1 MVKFLTETL
10 KNHFPD
16 ADKPIEI
23 SQRLRMWAAFR
34 RNKTAMVGGILAV
47 FIVLVAIFAPLLSPY
62 DPLEQNSAA
71 RLSGRT
77 AEHWLGTD
85 DFGRDVLSRIIWGS
99 RVSLIIGIVSVLLG
113 MILGTAMG
121 MVAGYHGGKVETAIM
136 RAVDVLMCFPD
147 LILAIAVTAVLG
159 SNLVNLII
167 TIAIVMTPRFARLSH
182 GQLLKMKESEYV
194 VAAQAI
200 GARVPRIIVRHIFPN
215 IFGELLV
222 AGTLW
227 VGVAIRLEANLAFIG
242 LGVQPPTPT
251 WGNMIREGVD
261 VLINAPGIS
270 IFSGLSILITILAFN
285 TLGDGIRD
293 MIDPRL
299 RGE

>member
-1 MVKFLTETL
+1 MPETL
-10 KNHFPD
+10 ERLAPED
-16 ADKPIEI
+16 GMPIEI

-34 RNKTAMVGGILAV
+34 RNKTAMIGGILAV
-47 FIVLVAIFAPLLSPY
+47 FIVLVAVFAPLLSPF
-62 DPLEQNSAA
+62 DPLAQDSAA
-71 RLSGRT
+71 RLTGRT

-99 RVSLIIGIVSVLLG
+99 RVSLIIGLVSVLLG
-113 MILGTAMG
+113 MIAGTGMG
-121 MVAGYHGGKVETAIM
+121 MVAGYYGGKVETVIM

-159 SNLVNLII
+159 SNLFNLII
-167 TIAIVMTPRFARLSH
+167 TIAIVMTPRFARLSQ

-194 VAAQAI
+194 IAAQAI

>member
-1 MVKFLTETL
+1 MGQSQEQIINGSEASAEV
-10 KNHFPD
+10 
-16 ADKPIEI
+16 
-23 SQRLRMWAAFR
+23 SQRRRMWTAFR
-34 RNKTAMVGGILAV
+34 RNKTATVGGILAV
-47 FIVLVAIFAPLLSPY
+47 FIVLVAVLAPLLSPY
-62 DPLEQNSAA
+62 DPLAQNAVA
-71 RLSGRT
+71 RLSGST
-77 AEHWLGTD
+77 AAHWLGTD

-99 RVSLIIGIVSVLLG
+99 RISLIIGFFSVVVGLIV
-113 MILGTAMG
+113 GTGMG
-121 MVAGYHGGKVETAIM
+121 MVAGYYGGKTETLIM

-200 GARVPRIIVRHIFPN
+200 GARVPRVLVRHIFPN

-251 WGNMIREGVD
+251 WGNMIRQGVD

-270 IFSGLSILITILAFN
+270 IYSGLSILITILAFN

>member
-1 MVKFLTETL
+1 MSQTL
-10 KNHFPD
+10 EAVPVD
-16 ADKPIEI
+16 GGMPVDI
-23 SQRLRMWAAFR
+23 SQKYRMWMAFR
-34 RNKTAMVGGILAV
+34 RNKTAMFGGIMAV
-47 FIVLVAIFAPLLSPY
+47 IIVLVAIFAPVLSPY
-62 DPLEQNSAA
+62 DPLAQDAIA
-71 RLSGRT
+71 RLSPSNQ
-77 AEHWLGTD
+77 EHWMGTD
-85 DFGRDVLSRIIWGS
+85 DFGRDVLSRMIWGS
-99 RVSLIIGIVSVLLG
+99 RVSLIIGILSVLAGL
-113 MILGTAMG
+113 IVGTAMG
-121 MVAGYHGGKVETAIM
+121 MVAGYYGGKTETLIM

-182 GQLLKMKESEYV
+182 GQLLKLKESEYV

-200 GARVPRIIVRHIFPN
+200 GAKVPRIIVRHIFPN

-227 VGVAIRLEANLAFIG
+227 VGVSIRLEANLAFIG

-270 IFSGLSILITILAFN
+270 IYSGLCILITILAFN

>member
-1 MVKFLTETL
+1 
-10 KNHFPD
+10 
-16 ADKPIEI
+16 
-23 SQRLRMWAAFR
+23 MWAAFR
-34 RNKTAMVGGILAV
+34 RNKTATAGGILAV
-47 FIVLVAIFAPLLSPY
+47 LILLEAIFAPLLSPY
-62 DPLEQNSAA
+62 DPLEQDAMA
-71 RLSGRT
+71 RLSGST
-77 AEHWLGTD
+77 DAHWLGTD

-99 RVSLIIGIVSVLLG
+99 RVSLVIGIFSVLLG
-113 MILGTAMG
+113 MLVGTGMG
-121 MVAGYHGGKVETAIM
+121 MVAGYYGRKIETMIM

-182 GQLLKMKESEYV
+182 GQLLKIKESEYV
-194 VAAQAI
+194 IAAQAI
-200 GARVPRIIVRHIFPN
+200 GAKVPRIIVRHIFPN

-299 RGE
+299 RGA

>member
-1 MVKFLTETL
+1 MAKPPQPHT
-10 KNHFPD
+10 PD
-16 ADKPIEI
+16 AGMPIEI

-34 RNKTAMVGGILAV
+34 RNKTAMIGGILAV
-47 FIVLVAIFAPLLSPY
+47 VIVLVAVFAPILSPF
-62 DPLEQNSAA
+62 DPLEQDSAA

-113 MILGTAMG
+113 MIAGTGMG
-121 MVAGYHGGKVETAIM
+121 MAAGYYGGKVETVIM

-194 VAAQAI
+194 IAAQAI
-200 GARVPRIIVRHIFPN
+200 GANVPRIIVRHIFPN

>member
-1 MVKFLTETL
+1 MSEIQEQLTL
-10 KNHFPD
+10 NPGM
-16 ADKPIEI
+16 AVEI
-23 SQRLRMWAAFR
+23 SQRRRMWAAFR
-34 RNKTAMVGGILAV
+34 RNKTAMVGGIMAV
-47 FIVLVAIFAPLLSPY
+47 IIVLVAIFAPLLSPY
-62 DPLEQNSAA
+62 DPLEQDSLT
-71 RLSGRT
+71 RLTGST
-77 AEHWLGTD
+77 AENWLGTD
-85 DFGRDVLSRIIWGS
+85 DFGRDVLSRIVWGS
-99 RVSLIIGIVSVLLG
+99 RVSLVIGFFSVLMG
-113 MILGTAMG
+113 MIVGTGMG
-121 MVAGYHGGKVETAIM
+121 MVAGYYGGKIETMIM

-159 SNLVNLII
+159 ANLANLII
-167 TIAIVMTPRFARLSH
+167 TIAIVMTPRFARLAH

-200 GARVPRIIVRHIFPN
+200 GAKVPRIIVRHIFPN
-215 IFGELLV
+215 IFGDLLV